1 MYTHFSCPSCVL
13 HILPLILIK
22 LFILKIFGEERNAA
36 APHHAVCPSFLYFIS
51 HIPEPTQPP
60 ISLVPGALSPEV
72 KQPGL
77 EADHSYL
84 VPKSRMFFNILQENH
99 DLNKTFICLEDL
111 FRQKISGPDSKWC

>member
-1 MYTHFSCPSCVL
+1 MLQREGQQYKKKSSVKRYVHHTDSY
-13 HILPLILIK
+13 PLSLI
-22 LFILKIFGEERNAA
+22 
-36 APHHAVCPSFLYFIS
+36 
-51 HIPEPTQPP
+51 
-60 ISLVPGALSPEV
+60 SPEV